1 MSFRTEIIITC
12 DEVRLWFGKL
22 RYQTGNRFRIAWWA
36 GMQGRTSHLSVSGSF
51 LSRLQRNNEH
61 CAPHLTQRRSK
72 GQAAFTVLRDVSCQE
87 CEMSRSLKTTTN
99 HIFEV
104 LLIAVSINP
113 GAYALT
119 VILCFTSSSAI

>member
-1 MSFRTEIIITC
+1 
-12 DEVRLWFGKL
+12 
-22 RYQTGNRFRIAWWA
+22 
-36 GMQGRTSHLSVSGSF
+36 MQGRTSHLSVNGSF
-51 LSRLQRNNEH
+51 LSRLRRNNGR

-87 CEMSRSLKTTTN
+87 CEMSRGLTN
-99 HIFEV
+99 TPNHVLEV
-104 LLIAVSINP
+104 LLMAVSINP